1 MIETEEI
8 KHAEEQYGAN
18 SIQVLEGL
26 EAVRKRPSMYIGD
39 VSERG
44 LHHLVYEVVDNSI
57 DEAMAGFCTDIEVSI
72 LPDNSIR
79 VVDNGRG
86 IPTGMHEKEHR
97 SALEVVL
104 TVLHAGGKFSK
115 NSYKVSGGLHG
126 VGVSC
131 VNALSDS
138 LIAEVHREGKI
149 FRQCFSK
156 GKPLGPVEVVGESND
171 TGTIITFHP
180 DPEIFTQTTIYR
192 YDTLAAR
199 LRELA
204 YLNKGVRIVLTDE
217 RELVDEYVT
226 DENENAQ
233 PTGRKVF
240 RSEVF
245 YSDQGLKQ
253 FITYLDAGAQTLIP
267 EPICVSSDKII
278 PIDIALQYNTGY
290 TEKIYS
296 YVNNINTIEGG
307 THLQGFKMGLSRSLK
322 QYADKNN
329 LLAKLKDTTLAPED
343 FREGLTAVISVKVAE
358 PQFEGQTKTKLGN
371 PEVTSAVSQATAAA
385 MDNFLEENP
394 KLAKTI
400 IEKIVLAATARNA
413 ARKAREM
420 VQRKNV
426 MSGAGMPGKLAD
438 CAERDPEKCELFL
451 VEGDSAGGTAKQ
463 GRDRNIQAILPLRG
477 KILNVEKAAVDRA
490 FDSQEIQNIYTA
502 LGVTVAQEDETGEK
516 HMDLS
521 KLRYHKVIIMT
532 DADVDGSHIACLILT
547 FFFRYM
553 YDLIK
558 NGYVYLATPPLYLVK
573 KGKEE
578 IYCWTEEQ
586 REEAALKLGKGS
598 DKGYTVQRYKGLGEM
613 SEEQLWDTTMNP
625 EHRRLRK
632 ITIENA
638 AQAERTFSMLMG
650 DDVPP
655 RRQFIEENA
664 HYANIDA

>member
-1 MIETEEI
+1 MIDQEEM
-8 KHAEEQYGAN
+8 KQAEEQYSAN

-39 VSERG
+39 IAERG

-57 DEAMAGFCTDIEVSI
+57 DEAMGGFCDTIDVRI
-72 LPDNSIR
+72 LPDDSIR
-79 VVDNGRG
+79 VADNGRG

-115 NSYKVSGGLHG
+115 SSYKVSGGLHG

-138 LIAEVHREGKI
+138 LVAEVHREGKI
-149 FRQCFSK
+149 FVQHYSK
-156 GKPLGPVEVVGESND
+156 GKPLTAVEVTGEAED

-180 DPEIFTQTTIYR
+180 DPEIFVQTTHYK

-204 YLNKGVRIVLTDE
+204 FLNKGIKITLTDE
-217 RELVDEYVT
+217 RETVDEFVK
-226 DENENAQ
+226 DESGESKA
-233 PTGRKVF
+233 TGRKIF
-240 RSEVF
+240 RSETF
-245 YSDQGLKQ
+245 YSEKGLSE
-253 FITYLDAGAQTLIP
+253 FIEYLDAGAQTIIP
-267 EPICVSSDKII
+267 QPVCIASDKII
-278 PIDIALQYNTGY
+278 PIDIALQYNSGY
-290 TEKIYS
+290 SEKIYS

-322 QYADKNN
+322 QYAEKNK
-329 LLAKLKDTTLAPED
+329 LLEKFKGDLAPED

-371 PEVTSAVSQATAAA
+371 PEATSAVSQATAAA
-385 MDNFLEENP
+385 LDAYLEENP
-394 KLAKTI
+394 KFAKTI
-400 IEKIVLAATARNA
+400 IDKIVLAATARAA

-420 VQRKNV
+420 VQRK
-426 MSGAGMPGKLAD
+426 SPLGGGGMPGKLAD
-438 CAERDPEKCELFL
+438 CSDKDPEKCELFL

-463 GRDRNIQAILPLRG
+463 GRDRRTQAILPLRG
-477 KILNVEKAAVDRA
+477 KILNVEKAAGDRA
-490 FDSQEIQNIYTA
+490 FDSEEIRNIYTA
-502 LGVTVAQEDETGEK
+502 LGVTVAMEDETGEK

-521 KLRYHKVIIMT
+521 KLRYHKVVIMT

-558 NGYVYLATPPLYLVK
+558 NGYVYLATPPLYKVW

-578 IYCWTEEQ
+578 IYCWTEDQ
-586 REEAALKLGKGS
+586 REEAALKLGKGT
-598 DKGYTVQRYKGLGEM
+598 DKGYSVQRYKGLGEM
-613 SEEQLWDTTMNP
+613 SEEQLWETTMNP
-625 EHRRLRK
+625 AKRRLRQ
-632 ITIENA
+632 ITIDNA

>member
-1 MIETEEI
+1 MIDQEEM
-8 KHAEEQYGAN
+8 KQAEEQYSAN

-39 VSERG
+39 IAERG

-57 DEAMAGFCTDIEVSI
+57 DEAMGGFCDTIDVRI
-72 LPDNSIR
+72 LPDDSIR
-79 VVDNGRG
+79 VADNGRG

-115 NSYKVSGGLHG
+115 SSYKVSGGLHG

-138 LIAEVHREGKI
+138 LVAEVHREGKI
-149 FRQCFSK
+149 FVQHYSK
-156 GKPLGPVEVVGESND
+156 GKPLTAVEVTGEAED

-180 DPEIFTQTTIYR
+180 DPEIFVQTTHYK

-204 YLNKGVRIVLTDE
+204 FLNKGIKITLTDE
-217 RELVDEYVT
+217 RETVDEFVQ
-226 DENENAQ
+226 DESGESKA
-233 PTGRKVF
+233 TGRKVF
-240 RSEVF
+240 RSETF
-245 YSDQGLKQ
+245 YSEKGLSE
-253 FITYLDAGAQTLIP
+253 FIEYLDAGAQTIIP
-267 EPICVSSDKII
+267 QPVCIASDKII
-278 PIDIALQYNTGY
+278 PIDIALQYNNGY
-290 TEKIYS
+290 SEKIYS

-322 QYADKNN
+322 QYAEKNK
-329 LLAKLKDTTLAPED
+329 LLEKFKGDLAPED

-385 MDNFLEENP
+385 LDAYLEENP
-394 KLAKTI
+394 KFAKTI
-400 IEKIVLAATARNA
+400 IDKIVLAATARAA

-420 VQRKNV
+420 VQRK
-426 MSGAGMPGKLAD
+426 SPLGGGGMPGKLAD
-438 CAERDPEKCELFL
+438 CSDKDPEKCELFL

-463 GRDRNIQAILPLRG
+463 GRDRRTQAILPLRG
-477 KILNVEKAAVDRA
+477 KILNVEKAAGDRA
-490 FDSQEIQNIYTA
+490 FDSEEIRNIYTA
-502 LGVTVAQEDETGEK
+502 LGVTVAMEDETGEK

-521 KLRYHKVIIMT
+521 KLRYHKVVIMT

-558 NGYVYLATPPLYLVK
+558 NGYVYLATPPLYKVW

-578 IYCWTEEQ
+578 IYCWTEDQ
-586 REEAALKLGKGS
+586 REEAALKLGKGT
-598 DKGYTVQRYKGLGEM
+598 DKGYSVQRYKGLGEM
-613 SEEQLWDTTMNP
+613 SEEQLWETTMNP
-625 EHRRLRK
+625 AKRRLRQ
-632 ITIENA
+632 ITIDNA